1 MRLGCHMGL
10 YATRSLLFSVLIAR
24 ACKQLVKFLH
34 MRFLRFVVDLSEDLN
49 LLGSGNLKSSGMGR
63 LGTGRSLKY
72 SPSQMSRIQVRC
84 AFADSLAESECNL
97 CELQYIPLSSAQL
110 FLRFEQF
117 VDFLARCAWCKYET
131 VGVMGLGQMVDGLVD
146 NLLSLR
152 SEEAVVHQAT
162 DILRPPLLDP
172 LTCDD
177 CRLPGEDPVLFEAC
191 KMSWIT
197 LHLDSLPGFPLWE
210 KELFELIHAS
220 FGRLCSVFDI
230 YCHSAG
236 EDDEDAFVMSLGEWS
251 SFCREIKV
259 GSKAFPHGRAESVFR
274 FSMLPEFECLMLP
287 QFVEALVHLSFQ
299 RFHPEPARR
308 PLHADNACPRLTVSE
323 SFRRLLE
330 EFVYPYARHDDPHAF
345 RRVLAADDHASRL
358 VKEYSPSI
366 FRMLHGEGYLSE
378 GSEDKVALSEA
389 LDLAR
394 KRGLLGRHVVNLQGG
409 KSLVASL
416 SEPQLRYCFLNARG
430 GAAARVLGVGTLAG
444 NELIQMLAQ
453 CGDMAFSTIPNT
465 KLHRRVEA
473 FFQVLL
479 CNVPV
484 AGGLRRCSYVCS
496 AYDSTVWQVP
506 LPL

>member
-1 MRLGCHMGL
+1 
-10 YATRSLLFSVLIAR
+10 
-24 ACKQLVKFLH
+24 
-34 MRFLRFVVDLSEDLN
+34 
-49 LLGSGNLKSSGMGR
+49 
-63 LGTGRSLKY
+63 
-72 SPSQMSRIQVRC
+72 MSRMQVRC
-84 AFADSLAESECNL
+84 AFADSLAESECHL

-117 VDFLARCAWCKYET
+117 VDFLARCAWSKYET

-177 CRLPGEDPVLFEAC
+177 CRLPGEDPVLFQAC

-299 RFHPEPARR
+299 RFHPEPVRR
-308 PLHADNACPRLTVSE
+308 PLHADNAGPRLTVSE

-330 EFVYPYARHDDPHAF
+330 EFVYPYARHDDPNAF

-394 KRGLLGRHVVNLQGG
+394 KRGLLGRHVINLQGG

-479 CNVPV
+479 RYVPV
-484 AGGLRRCSYVCS
+484 AASLGRCSYVCS
-496 AYDSTVWQVP
+496 VCDSAVWQVP